1 MLYLIVGLGNPGNKY
16 TKTYHN
22 IGYMAID
29 QVAQRL
35 GVAFTKVRNSADVAL
50 ASYKGNNL
58 ILAKPRT
65 YMNLSGESVAGF
77 VRKQKIPAENV
88 IVFCDD
94 IDLEKGVCKYREHGS
109 GGTHNGLRNIVLH
122 IGTEFKRIK
131 IGAGNDK
138 SKDLADYV
146 LSRIDDE
153 SMQKILP
160 AIDIATDKLFDIIK

>member
-1 MLYLIVGLGNPGNKY
+1 MYLIVGLGNPGNKY
-16 TKTYHN
+16 TRTYHN
-22 IGYMAID
+22 LGYMAID
-29 QVAQRL
+29 KVAEQL
-35 GVAFTKVRNSADVAL
+35 GAKFTKVRNSADVAL
-50 ASYKGNNL
+50 ASFNGQNL

-77 VRKQKIPAENV
+77 VRKQKIKPENV

-138 SKDLADYV
+138 SKNLADYV

-153 SMQKILP
+153 SLEKINP
-160 AIDIATDKLFDIIK
+160 AIDLACEKLFDIIR

>member
-1 MLYLIVGLGNPGNKY
+1 MYLIVGLGNPGNKY
-16 TKTYHN
+16 MRTYHN

-29 QVAQRL
+29 KVAEML
-35 GVAFTKVRNSADVAL
+35 GAKFTKVRNSADVAL
-50 ASYKGNNL
+50 ASYKGQNL

-77 VRKQKIPAENV
+77 VRKQKIKPENV

-138 SKDLADYV
+138 SRDLADYV

-153 SMQKILP
+153 SMEKIIP
-160 AIDIATDKLFDIIK
+160 AIDLACEKLFDIIK

>member
-1 MLYLIVGLGNPGNKY
+1 MYLIIGLGNPGNKY
-16 TKTYHN
+16 LRTYHN

-29 QVAQRL
+29 KVAEKL
-35 GVAFTKVRNSADVAL
+35 GVKFTKVRNSADVAL
-50 ASYKGNNL
+50 ASFNGQNL

-77 VRKQKIPAENV
+77 VRKQKIKPENV

-109 GGTHNGLRNIVLH
+109 GGTHNGLRNIVQH
-122 IGTEFKRIK
+122 IGTEFRRIK

-138 SKDLADYV
+138 SRDLADYV

-153 SMQKILP
+153 SMEKIIP
-160 AIDIATDKLFDIIK
+160 AIDLACEKLFDIIK

>member
-1 MLYLIVGLGNPGNKY
+1 
-16 TKTYHN
+16 
-22 IGYMAID
+22 MAID
-29 QVAQRL
+29 KVAEKL
-35 GVAFTKVRNSADVAL
+35 GVKFTKVRNSADVAL
-50 ASYKGNNL
+50 ASFNGQNL

-77 VRKQKIPAENV
+77 VRKQKIKPENV

-109 GGTHNGLRNIVLH
+109 GGTHNGLRNIVQH
-122 IGTEFKRIK
+122 IGTEFRRIK

-138 SKDLADYV
+138 SRDLADYV

-153 SMQKILP
+153 SMEKIIP
-160 AIDIATDKLFDIIK
+160 AIDLACEKLFDIIK

>member
-1 MLYLIVGLGNPGNKY
+1 MYLIVGLGNPGNKY
-16 TKTYHN
+16 TRTYHN
-22 IGYMAID
+22 LGYMAID
-29 QVAQRL
+29 KLAESL
-35 GVAFTKVRNSADVAL
+35 GAKFTKVRNSADVAL
-50 ASYKGNNL
+50 TNYKGQNL

-77 VRKQKIPAENV
+77 VRKQKIKPENV

-138 SKDLADYV
+138 SRNLADYV

-153 SMQKILP
+153 SMEKIIP
-160 AIDIATDKLFDIIK
+160 AIDLACEKLFDIIR

>member
-1 MLYLIVGLGNPGNKY
+1 MYLIVGLGNPGSKY
-16 TKTYHN
+16 IKTYHN

-29 QVAQRL
+29 KVAERL
-35 GVAFTKVRNSADVAL
+35 GAKFTKVRNSADVAL
-50 ASYKGNNL
+50 ASYNGKNI
-58 ILAKPRT
+58 ILAKPKT
-65 YMNLSGESVAGF
+65 YMNLSGESVSGF
-77 VRKQKIPAENV
+77 VRKQKIKPENV

-138 SKDLADYV
+138 SRDLADYV
-146 LSRIDDE
+146 LSKIDNE
-153 SMQKILP
+153 SMEKILP
-160 AIDIATDKLFDIIK
+160 AIDLACDKLFDIIK

>member
-1 MLYLIVGLGNPGNKY
+1 MYLIVGLGNPGNKY
-16 TKTYHN
+16 MRTYHN

-29 QVAQRL
+29 KVAEAL
-35 GVAFTKVRNSADVAL
+35 GAKFTKVRNSADVAL
-50 ASYKGNNL
+50 ASYKGQNL

-77 VRKQKIPAENV
+77 VRKQKIKPENV

-138 SKDLADYV
+138 SKNLADYV

-153 SMQKILP
+153 SMEKIIP
-160 AIDIATDKLFDIIK
+160 AIDLACEKLFDIIK